1 MGQYV
6 GLDVSLET
14 TKVHVLDEQGKR
26 VGTCV
31 THPTA
36 IEATIR
42 QHAPEAVRIG
52 LDTDDLAV
60 AGADRSRVAD
70 GLPRRPSGRVEHEDQ
85 QDNDAEGLAH
95 LVRSG
100 WYREVRVKSRE

>member
-6 GLDVSLET
+6 GLDVSLDE

-26 VGTCV
+26 VGACAS
-31 THPTA
+31 HPA
-36 IEATIR
+36 MIEATIR

-52 LDTDDLAV
+52 LDLDDLAV
-60 AGADRSRVAD
+60 AGADRGRVAD

-85 QDNDAEGLAH
+85 QD
-95 LVRSG
+95 R
-100 WYREVRVKSRE
+100 